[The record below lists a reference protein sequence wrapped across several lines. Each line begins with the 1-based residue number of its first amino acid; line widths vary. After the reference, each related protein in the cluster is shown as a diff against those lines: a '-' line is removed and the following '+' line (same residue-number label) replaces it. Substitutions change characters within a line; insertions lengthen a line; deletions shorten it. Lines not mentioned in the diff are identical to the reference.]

1 MGFNKK
7 GKSKQEF
14 FLSIENNNNKIYGKF
29 YNNLYWLKISKIWL
43 NISVKKLT

>member
-7 GKSKQEF
+7 VKASKN

-43 NISVKKLT
+43 NISIKKLT